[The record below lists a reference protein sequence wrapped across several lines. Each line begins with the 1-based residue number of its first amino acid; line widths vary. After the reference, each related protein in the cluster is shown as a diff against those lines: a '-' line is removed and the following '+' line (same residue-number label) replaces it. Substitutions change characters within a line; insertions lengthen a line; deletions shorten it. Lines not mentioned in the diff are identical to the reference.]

1 MSASQEI
8 PEDLPQHAS
17 YWYRRWLVAQ
27 EGLDEEAAQRIT
39 DRGNRDLMHA
49 DLGDLLEA
57 CGMGNFARP
66 QSSHEVMQEAVAK
79 VRTLGA
85 ETTVA
90 ERERILNLLR
100 RAADGRREY
109 AGPDDG
115 SEARP
120 LLLASAE
127 GYEAAAQLIED
138 PKRLLDV
145 IPAWRWT
152 AEEHASIRMEAP

>member
-1 MSASQEI
+1 MVPSLGTAAAMVILGMALPEVHQQYVGCDPVTEI
-8 PEDLPQHAS
+8 PDEVIAA
-17 YWYRRWLVAQ
+17 AQ
-27 EGLDEEAAQRIT
+27 EVVAAALLADAEWNGTRK
-39 DRGNRDLMHA
+39 RDGRSWGSVPA
-49 DLGDLLEA
+49 DQVRRLIA
-57 CGMGNFARP
+57 A
-66 QSSHEVMQEAVAK
+66 AVA
-79 VRTLGA
+79 
-85 ETTVA
+85 A
-90 ERERILNLLR
+90 ERERIVTLLK

-120 LLLASAE
+120 LLLSSAE
-127 GYEAAAQLIED
+127 GYEAAALLIED